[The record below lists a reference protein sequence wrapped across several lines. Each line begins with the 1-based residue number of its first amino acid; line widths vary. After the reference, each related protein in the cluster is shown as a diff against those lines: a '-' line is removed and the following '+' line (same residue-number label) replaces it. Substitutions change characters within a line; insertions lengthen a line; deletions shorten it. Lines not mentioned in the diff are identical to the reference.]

1 MSTTTDEGGM
11 SAWVI
16 AALIVAAIVLLLL
29 FARGP
34 EDQGRAAALLPAV
47 AALRCMTVRP

>member
-1 MSTTTDEGGM
+1 MNDETPAANGDGI

-16 AALIVAAIVLLLL
+16 AAIIVAAIVVLVL

-34 EDQGRAAALLPAV
+34 EDQERSATPPTIATILVDA
-47 AALRCMTVRP
+47 